1 MPKTPSKRA
10 IEGRNWRI
18 SAREKRRLNTV
29 ISEYIRLT
37 RKDLYSECKTFYDSV
52 VQSYT
57 EKQNLTKTFEFRL
70 LIHKYNQKLF
80 EAEAPAASNEVE
92 VTTISDETAREQ
104 PPEAEAPA
112 ASNEVEVATTSDE
125 TAREQPPEAEPP
137 AASDEVE
144 ATTTSG
150 ETVSIGWTYVE
161 PGLTIN
167 QYVINNNQDILLEAM
182 NSTIEDIRDDGLDRD
197 EDMFRTVREIVRD
210 LEDVEPG
217 IFHPEDEGIGLNV
230 EDEIGNMLADYDIDN
245 LW

>member
-80 EAEAPAASNEVE
+80 EAEVPAASNEVE
-92 VTTISDETAREQ
+92 VTTISDET
-104 PPEAEAPA
+104 
-112 ASNEVEVATTSDE
+112 V
-125 TAREQPPEAEPP
+125 REQPPEAEPP

-167 QYVINNNQDILLEAM
+167 QYVINNNQDILSEAM
-182 NSTIEDIRDDGLDRD
+182 NGTIEDIHDDGLDRD
-197 EDMFRTVREIVRD
+197 EDMFKAVREIVHD
-210 LEDVEPG
+210 LEDVEQS
-217 IFHPEDEGIGLNV
+217 IFYPEDEGIGLNV
-230 EDEIGNMLADYDIDN
+230 EDEVCNMLADYDIDN